1 MNKSV
6 YSYFDM
12 INASGFKSIDIL
24 DNINYK
30 PFTWVIQKVFIAHE
44 PCYFTVVEQL
54 KSYFLFIA
62 LIRDKYLLYN
72 INERRV
78 SLAQY

>member
-1 MNKSV
+1 
-6 YSYFDM
+6 M
-12 INASGFKSIDIL
+12 INASGSKSIDIL
-24 DNINYK
+24 DNRNYK
-30 PFTWVIQKVFIAHE
+30 LFTWVMQKVFITSE
-44 PCYFTVVEQL
+44 PCYFTIVEEL

-62 LIRDKYLLYN
+62 LIRDKYPLYN

>member
-1 MNKSV
+1 
-6 YSYFDM
+6 M
-12 INASGFKSIDIL
+12 INASGSKSIDIL
-24 DNINYK
+24 DNRNYK
-30 PFTWVIQKVFIAHE
+30 LFTWVMQKVFIASE
-44 PCYFTVVEQL
+44 PCYFTVVEEL

-62 LIRDKYLLYN
+62 LIRDKYPLYN